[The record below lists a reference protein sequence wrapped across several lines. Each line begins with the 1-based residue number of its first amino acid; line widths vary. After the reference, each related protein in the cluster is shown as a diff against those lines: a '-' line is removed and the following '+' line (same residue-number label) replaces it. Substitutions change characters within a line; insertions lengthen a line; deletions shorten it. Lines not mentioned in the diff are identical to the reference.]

1 MQLKDFVSYSLLK
14 TRSLAERDLRGQED
28 VRVVYPHFGRFVD
41 NPDTTLYCL
50 LVERSLEETV
60 KGTIYF
66 EVTNDVVFV
75 SYFHNLSFKII
86 IVNIV
91 IILKIILIF

>member
-1 MQLKDFVSYSLLK
+1 MQLKDFVSYSPLK

-41 NPDTTLYCL
+41 NPDTMLYCL

-75 SYFHNLSFKII
+75 LNLIKW
-86 IVNIV
+86 VV
-91 IILKIILIF
+91 IKESSDRFAPLLWI